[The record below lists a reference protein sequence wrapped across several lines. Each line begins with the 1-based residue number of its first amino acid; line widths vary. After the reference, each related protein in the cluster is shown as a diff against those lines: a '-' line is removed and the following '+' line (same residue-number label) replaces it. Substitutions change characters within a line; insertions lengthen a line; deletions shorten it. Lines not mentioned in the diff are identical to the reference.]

1 MIVSLKEQLADWKYG
16 RGIVLKFI
24 SDLSD
29 DDLDKKLP
37 RNQLNT
43 IRLQIEELAMIQKNY
58 VDALT
63 TRKIAFEGNQL
74 DDKSKQGLV
83 QELARLDKKLEETLE
98 TFDGTEIIKWFG
110 EEWNVH
116 RHISALIGHEQM
128 HIGQI
133 VAFCYATRINIPDDV
148 TSAMALDG

>member
-1 MIVSLKEQLADWKYG
+1 MIVSLKEQLANWKYG

-24 SDLSD
+24 NELSD
-29 DDLDKKLP
+29 YDLDKKLP

-83 QELARLDKKLEETLE
+83 QELTKLDKKLEETLE
-98 TFDGTEIIKWFG
+98 TFDGTEKTTELENQNGMAIIIAG
-110 EEWNVH
+110 EKKG
-116 RHISALIGHEQM
+116 R
-128 HIGQI
+128 
-133 VAFCYATRINIPDDV
+133 FCFKINLPV
-148 TSAMALDG
+148 EFEKR